1 MREIINNMV
10 SCVCGALFVFMFMLL
25 MMTPEKDKYG
35 NYTSFRKY
43 WTSDKYLCENF
54 NDLDDYCKNR
64 R

>member
-1 MREIINNMV
+1 MREIINNMIA
-10 SCVCGALFVFMFMLL
+10 CVCGALFVFIFMLI

-54 NDLDDYCKNR
+54 NNSENFCKNIK
-64 R
+64 